1 MFERLDQK
9 TIGLSQQHVAGNSLE
24 QLSLSDPD
32 LRRDCPGIG

>member
-1 MFERLDQK
+1 MFDRLDQQS
-9 TIGLSQQHVAGNSLE
+9 IGSSQHLAGNSLE